1 MRRMT
6 QQEIEFYKKQVDRRG
21 NALKQTEEVR
31 EKYKAEFEKINAH
44 LENNWKWFMVSNTVR
59 HNRYA
64 DRAIWNEL
72 VEKEEHGLIAEAI
85 RARNNGDFENFCWF
99 CWLMHLKYMTMW
111 KEKYDEKH
119 AY

>member
-21 NALKQTEEVR
+21 NALKKSEEVR
-31 EKYKAEFEKINAH
+31 QKYAAEFEKINTY
-44 LENNWKWFMVSNTVR
+44 LVNNWKWFMVSNTVR

-99 CWLMHLKYMTMW
+99 CWLMHLKYMVML
-111 KEKYDEKH
+111 KYERDEI
-119 AY
+119 AE

>member
-31 EKYKAEFEKINAH
+31 EKYKAEFEKINTH

-64 DRAIWNEL
+64 DCAVWNDF
-72 VEKEEHGLIAEAI
+72 VEKESNLIEECKGY
-85 RARNNGDFENFCWF
+85 RNDGNLDKFLDIA
-99 CWLMHLKYMTMW
+99 WLMHLKYMTMW